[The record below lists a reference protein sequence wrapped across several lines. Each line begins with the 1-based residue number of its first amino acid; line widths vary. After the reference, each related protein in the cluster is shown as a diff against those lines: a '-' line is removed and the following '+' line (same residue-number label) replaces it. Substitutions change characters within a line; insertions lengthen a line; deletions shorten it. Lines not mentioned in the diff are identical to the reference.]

1 VKISGKRKK
10 NSPHRLRVDHMRVCV
25 IDGMGG
31 GIGNALIKK
40 IKAAFQEQVEI
51 IALGTNA
58 IATAQMMKAG
68 ANKGA
73 SGENAV
79 IVTVR
84 EVDVIIGPI
93 SILLAD
99 SMMGE
104 MTAAMAAAVSSS
116 PALKL
121 ILPLT
126 QEPVE
131 VIGVSPEP
139 LPHLVDQL
147 VEKRLRSLVEA
158 SLKGGE

>member
-1 VKISGKRKK
+1 MK
-10 NSPHRLRVDHMRVCV
+10 VCV

-40 IKAAFQEQVEI
+40 IRAAFQEEVEI

-84 EVDVIIGPI
+84 KVDVIVGSI
-93 SILLAD
+93 SILLAN

-104 MTAAMAAAVSSS
+104 MTAGMAAAVASSR
-116 PALKL
+116 ALKL

-126 QEPVE
+126 QEAVE

-139 LPHLVDQL
+139 LPHIVDQL
-147 VEKRLRSLVEA
+147 VEKRLRSLVEG

>member
-1 VKISGKRKK
+1 
-10 NSPHRLRVDHMRVCV
+10 
-25 IDGMGG
+25 
-31 GIGNALIKK
+31 
-40 IKAAFQEQVEI
+40 
-51 IALGTNA
+51 
-58 IATAQMMKAG
+58 
-68 ANKGA
+68 
-73 SGENAV
+73 
-79 IVTVR
+79 VR

>member
-1 VKISGKRKK
+1 
-10 NSPHRLRVDHMRVCV
+10 
-25 IDGMGG
+25 MGG

-40 IKAAFQEQVEI
+40 IKAAFEEKVEI

-68 ANKGA
+68 ANRGA

-84 EVDVIIGPI
+84 KVDVIIGSI

-104 MTAAMAAAVSSS
+104 MTAGMAAAVASS
-116 PALKL
+116 PALKF

-126 QEPVE
+126 QEAVE
-131 VIGVSPEP
+131 VIGVSAEP
-139 LPHLVDQL
+139 LPHLVDHL
-147 VEKRLRSLVEA
+147 VEKRLRPLVE
-158 SLKGGE
+158 SNLHGQK

>member
-1 VKISGKRKK
+1 MK
-10 NSPHRLRVDHMRVCV
+10 VCV

-40 IKAAFQEQVEI
+40 IKATFQEEAEI

-79 IVTVR
+79 IVTVGK
-84 EVDVIIGPI
+84 VDVIIGSI

-104 MTAAMAAAVSSS
+104 MTAKMAAAVASS

-126 QEPVE
+126 QEAVE

-139 LPHLVDQL
+139 LPHLVDHL
-147 VEKRLRSLVEA
+147 VEKRLRSLVET
-158 SLKGGE
+158 SRKGKV

>member
-1 VKISGKRKK
+1 MK
-10 NSPHRLRVDHMRVCV
+10 VCV

-84 EVDVIIGPI
+84 KVDVIIGSI

-104 MTAAMAAAVSSS
+104 MTAGMAAAVASSS
-116 PALKL
+116 ALKL

-126 QEPVE
+126 QEAVE

-139 LPHLVDQL
+139 LPHLVDHL
-147 VEKRLRSLVEA
+147 VEKRLRPLVEK
-158 SLKGGE
+158 SL

>member
-1 VKISGKRKK
+1 MK
-10 NSPHRLRVDHMRVCV
+10 VCV

-31 GIGNALIKK
+31 GIGNVLIKK
-40 IKAAFQEQVEI
+40 IKAAFEEQVEI

-68 ANKGA
+68 ANRGA

-79 IVTVR
+79 IVTAR
-84 EVDVIIGPI
+84 KVDVIIGSI

-104 MTAAMAAAVSSS
+104 MTAEMAVAVASS

-139 LPHLVDQL
+139 LPHLVDHL
-147 VEKRLRSLVEA
+147 VEKRLRPLVES
-158 SLKGGE
+158 SLQGSK

>member
-1 VKISGKRKK
+1 MK
-10 NSPHRLRVDHMRVCV
+10 VCV

-40 IKAAFQEQVEI
+40 IKAVFQEQVEI

-68 ANKGA
+68 ANRGA

-79 IVTVR
+79 IVMAQK
-84 EVDVIIGPI
+84 VDVIIGSI

-104 MTAAMAAAVSSS
+104 MTAGMAAAVARS
-116 PALKL
+116 PALKF

-126 QEPVE
+126 QEAVE

-139 LPHLVDQL
+139 LPHLVDHL
-147 VEKRLRSLVEA
+147 VEKRLRPLVE
-158 SLKGGE
+158 SNLHGQK

>member
-1 VKISGKRKK
+1 MK
-10 NSPHRLRVDHMRVCV
+10 VCV

-40 IKAAFQEQVEI
+40 IKTAFQEEVEI

-84 EVDVIIGPI
+84 NVDVIVGSI
-93 SILLAD
+93 SILLAN

-104 MTAAMAAAVSSS
+104 MTPGMAAAVANS

-126 QEPVE
+126 QEAVE

-139 LPHLVDQL
+139 LPHLVDHL
-147 VEKRLRSLVEA
+147 VEKRLRSLVET
-158 SLKGGE
+158 SLKGNK

>member
-1 VKISGKRKK
+1 MK
-10 NSPHRLRVDHMRVCV
+10 VCV

-40 IKAAFQEQVEI
+40 IKAVFQEQVEI

-68 ANKGA
+68 ANRGA

-79 IVTVR
+79 IVMAGK
-84 EVDVIIGPI
+84 VDVIVGSI

-104 MTAAMAAAVSSS
+104 MTAGMAAAVARS

-126 QEPVE
+126 QEAVE

-139 LPHLVDQL
+139 LPHLVDHL
-147 VEKRLRSLVEA
+147 VEKRLKALVES
-158 SLKGGE
+158 SLQGPK

>member
-1 VKISGKRKK
+1 MII
-10 NSPHRLRVDHMRVCV
+10 CV

-40 IKAAFQEQVEI
+40 IKAAFQEQVQV

-73 SGENAV
+73 SGENA
-79 IVTVR
+79 IVMMVPK
-84 EVDVIIGPI
+84 VDVIIGSI
-93 SILLAD
+93 SIVLAN

-104 MTAAMAAAVSSS
+104 MTAGMAAAVASS
-116 PALKL
+116 PAVKL
-121 ILPLT
+121 LLPLS
-126 QEPVE
+126 QEAVE

-139 LPHLVDQL
+139 LPHLVDHL
-147 VEKRLRSLVEA
+147 VENKLRPLVEEA
-158 SLKGGE
+158 L

>member
-1 VKISGKRKK
+1 MK
-10 NSPHRLRVDHMRVCV
+10 VCV

-31 GIGNALIKK
+31 GIGNVLIKK
-40 IKAAFQEQVEI
+40 IKAVFQEQVEI

-68 ANKGA
+68 ANRGA

-79 IVTVR
+79 IVMAR
-84 EVDVIIGPI
+84 KVDVIIGSI

-104 MTAAMAAAVSSS
+104 MTAGMAAAVARS

-126 QEPVE
+126 QEAVE

-139 LPHLVDQL
+139 LPHLVDYL
-147 VEKRLRSLVEA
+147 VEKRLRPLVE
-158 SLKGGE
+158 SNLHGQK